1 MAAERGFGR
10 RAFLAAA
17 GLGAVLT
24 GCAGQGARPGSG
36 PSAPDGR
43 FVLAQAAAP
52 TGLDPSRRGSQETS
66 RIATQV
72 LECLVSADR
81 STGEPS
87 PGLAESWTVADDK
100 RSVTFRLRD
109 DVVFHDGEQLTAQ
122 SVCRNF
128 ERWAAASVR
137 DTATG
142 RHSLFDA
149 IFRRGTAQGSL
160 YDGCEAVDEH
170 TFRLL
175 LTRRYPALV
184 TCLTHPAFGIASTA
198 SIEEGTVGTAPVGTG
213 PFRVVRGLEDGA
225 GQLPGNPIEL
235 EAFPEH
241 WNGTGDIGRLTFVAI
256 LDPRMRYISLETG
269 RVDGYDLVGLS
280 DFAQLARDGVQVLQR
295 DPYALSYLG
304 IHTSSR
310 WLDSLEVRGAVMSAI
325 DRQALVREH
334 YPEGTGVA
342 QDFMPARF
350 NIPDGGAGYPGYN
363 PQDARRA
370 LEASGYDGTPLRF
383 AYPTGASRSW
393 ALEPERLYADIS
405 AQLVR
410 CGFRIE
416 PVPIPWST
424 YTQTLRSRSADHDL
438 FLNGLS
444 GGLRD
449 QDFFTAVLFSARTP
463 ELDLDSDSLHEL
475 VEKAAQ
481 EPDGEQRQELYSR
494 VGDQVAQ
501 HRAALPLAFPI
512 TAVAVNQRTASF
524 PLSSTG
530 FEPFREV
537 ELTQP

>member
-1 MAAERGFGR
+1 MSAQPTR
-10 RAFLAAA
+10 RALL
-17 GLGAVLT
+17 LGASALALAGCSRGSEADSASKEQSASQRPYVFANAATAPTLDPTLTDNVETNRVARQVLDGLVAPDSLT
-24 GCAGQGARPGSG
+24 GEAVPALAVSWAA
-36 PSAPDGR
+36 SDDGR
-43 FVLAQAAAP
+43 
-52 TGLDPSRRGSQETS
+52 TLDFALRR
-66 RIATQV
+66 
-72 LECLVSADR
+72 
-81 STGEPS
+81 
-87 PGLAESWTVADDK
+87 
-100 RSVTFRLRD
+100 
-109 DVVFHDGEQLTAQ
+109 DVVFHDGEKLTAQ
-122 SVCRNF
+122 NVCRNF

-149 IFRRGTAQGSL
+149 IFRRGTPQGSL

-175 LTRRYPALV
+175 LTRRFPALV
-184 TCLTHPAFGIASTA
+184 TCLTHPAFGIASSA
-198 SIEEGTVGTAPVGTG
+198 SIDDDTVGTAPVGTG
-213 PFRVVRGLEDGA
+213 PFRVVRGLDPGA
-225 GQLPGNPIEL
+225 GQLPDDPIEL
-235 EAFPEH
+235 ESFPEH
-241 WNGTGDIGRLTFVAI
+241 WNGTGDIGRLSFVAI
-256 LDPRMRYISLETG
+256 LDPRMRYIALETG

-280 DFAQLARDGVQVLQR
+280 DFAPLARDGVQVLQR

-304 IHTSSR
+304 IHTSSK

-350 NIPDGGAGYPGYN
+350 NIPDGTSGYPGYN

-370 LEASGYDGTPLRF
+370 LEDAGYDGTPLRF

-405 AQLVR
+405 EQLVR
-410 CGFRIE
+410 CGFEIA
-416 PVPIPWST
+416 PVPLPWST
-424 YTQTLRSRSADHDL
+424 YAQSLRTRSADHDL
-438 FLNGLS
+438 FLSGLS

-449 QDFFTAVLFSARTP
+449 QDFFTAVLFSATTP
-463 ELDLDSDSLHEL
+463 ELDLRSESLHEL
-475 VEKAAQ
+475 IEEAA
-481 EPDGEQRQELYSR
+481 EVPDGEQRQELYSR

-537 ELTQP
+537 ELTQS

>member
-1 MAAERGFGR
+1 MSAQPTR
-10 RAFLAAA
+10 RALL
-17 GLGAVLT
+17 LGASALALVGCSERSQPQAPSGQRSPADSEYVFANAATAPTLDPTLTDNVETNRVARQVLD
-24 GCAGQGARPGSG
+24 GLV
-36 PSAPDGR
+36 APDS
-43 FVLAQAAAP
+43 L
-52 TGLDPSRRGSQETS
+52 
-66 RIATQV
+66 
-72 LECLVSADR
+72 
-81 STGEPS
+81 TGEPVPS
-87 PGLAESWTVADDK
+87 LAVGWTASEDGLTLDFE
-100 RSVTFRLRD
+100 LRR
-109 DVVFHDGEQLTAQ
+109 DVVFQDGEQLTAQ
-122 SVCRNF
+122 AVCRNF
-128 ERWAAASVR
+128 ERWASASVR
-137 DTATG
+137 DTTTG

-160 YDGCEAVDEH
+160 YDGCVAVDEH

-184 TCLTHPAFGIASTA
+184 TSLTHPAFGIASTA
-198 SIEEGTVGTAPVGTG
+198 SIEEDTVGTAPVGTG
-213 PFRVVRGLEDGA
+213 PFRVVRGLEAGA
-225 GQLPGNPIEL
+225 GQLPENPIEL

-241 WNGTGDIGRLTFVAI
+241 WNGTGDIERLTFVAI
-256 LDPRMRYISLETG
+256 LDPRMRYIALESG

-280 DFAQLARDGVQVLQR
+280 DFARLARDGVQILQR
-295 DPYALSYLG
+295 DPYTLSYLG
-304 IHTSSR
+304 IRTSSA
-310 WLDSLEVRGAVMSAI
+310 WLGSLEARGAVMSAI

-350 NIPDGGAGYPGYN
+350 DIPDGDAGYPGYN

-370 LEASGYDGTPLRF
+370 LEDSGYDGTPLRF

-416 PVPIPWST
+416 PVPVPWST
-424 YTQTLRSRSADHDL
+424 YAQTLRSRSADHDL
-438 FLNGLS
+438 FLSGLS

-449 QDFFTAVLFSARTP
+449 QDFFSAVLFSARTP
-463 ELDLDSDSLHEL
+463 ELDLDSESLHEL
-475 VEKAAQ
+475 VEEAAQ

-494 VGDQVAQ
+494 VGDQVTD

-512 TAVAVNQRTASF
+512 TAVAVNGRTASF

-537 ELTQP
+537 ELTRA

>member
-1 MAAERGFGR
+1 MSAQPTR
-10 RAFLAAA
+10 RALL
-17 GLGAVLT
+17 LGASALALGGCSERSQPQAPSGQRSPADSEYVFANAATAPTLDPTLTDNVETNRVARQVLD
-24 GCAGQGARPGSG
+24 GLV
-36 PSAPDGR
+36 APDS
-43 FVLAQAAAP
+43 L
-52 TGLDPSRRGSQETS
+52 
-66 RIATQV
+66 
-72 LECLVSADR
+72 
-81 STGEPS
+81 TGEPVPS
-87 PGLAESWTVADDK
+87 LAVGWTASEDGLTLDFE
-100 RSVTFRLRD
+100 LRR

-122 SVCRNF
+122 AVCRNF
-128 ERWAAASVR
+128 ERWASASVR
-137 DTATG
+137 DTTTG

-160 YDGCEAVDEH
+160 YDGCVAVDEH

-184 TCLTHPAFGIASTA
+184 TSLTHPAFGIASTA
-198 SIEEGTVGTAPVGTG
+198 SIEEDTVGTAPVGTG
-213 PFRVVRGLEDGA
+213 PFRVVRGLEAGA
-225 GQLPGNPIEL
+225 GQLPENPIEL

-241 WNGTGDIGRLTFVAI
+241 WNGTGDIERLTFVAI
-256 LDPRMRYISLETG
+256 LDPRMRYIALESG

-280 DFAQLARDGVQVLQR
+280 DFARLARDGVQVLQR
-295 DPYALSYLG
+295 DPYTLSYLG
-304 IHTSSR
+304 IRTSSA

-350 NIPDGGAGYPGYN
+350 DVPDGDAGYPGYN

-370 LEASGYDGTPLRF
+370 LEDSGYDGTPLRF

-416 PVPIPWST
+416 PVPVPWSI
-424 YTQTLRSRSADHDL
+424 YAQTLRSRSADHDL
-438 FLNGLS
+438 FLSGLS

-449 QDFFTAVLFSARTP
+449 QDFFSAVLFSARTP
-463 ELDLDSDSLHEL
+463 ELDLDSESLHEL
-475 VEKAAQ
+475 VEQAAQ

>member
-1 MAAERGFGR
+1 MSAQPTR
-10 RAFLAAA
+10 RALL
-17 GLGAVLT
+17 LGASALALAGCSEGSQPQAPSGQRSPADSEYVFANAATAPTLDPTLTDNVETNRVARQVLD
-24 GCAGQGARPGSG
+24 GLV
-36 PSAPDGR
+36 APDS
-43 FVLAQAAAP
+43 L
-52 TGLDPSRRGSQETS
+52 
-66 RIATQV
+66 
-72 LECLVSADR
+72 
-81 STGEPS
+81 TGEPVPS
-87 PGLAESWTVADDK
+87 LAVGWTASEDGLTLDFE
-100 RSVTFRLRD
+100 LRR

-122 SVCRNF
+122 AVCRNF
-128 ERWAAASVR
+128 ERWASASVR
-137 DTATG
+137 DTTTG

-184 TCLTHPAFGIASTA
+184 TSLTHPAFGIASTA
-198 SIEEGTVGTAPVGTG
+198 SIEEDTVGTAPVGTG
-213 PFRVVRGLEDGA
+213 PFRVVRGLEAGA
-225 GQLPGNPIEL
+225 GQLPENPIEL

-241 WNGTGDIGRLTFVAI
+241 WNGTGDIERLTFVAI
-256 LDPRMRYISLETG
+256 LDPRMRYIALESG

-280 DFAQLARDGVQVLQR
+280 DFARLARDGVQILQR
-295 DPYALSYLG
+295 DPYTLSYLG
-304 IHTSSR
+304 IRTSSA
-310 WLDSLEVRGAVMSAI
+310 WLGSLEVRGAVMSAI

-350 NIPDGGAGYPGYN
+350 DIPDGDAGYPGYN

-370 LEASGYDGTPLRF
+370 LEDSGYDGTPLRF

-416 PVPIPWST
+416 PVPVPWST
-424 YTQTLRSRSADHDL
+424 YAQTLRSRSADHDL
-438 FLNGLS
+438 FLSGLS

-449 QDFFTAVLFSARTP
+449 QDFFSAVLFSARTP
-463 ELDLDSDSLHEL
+463 ELDLDSESLHEL
-475 VEKAAQ
+475 VEEAAQ

-494 VGDQVAQ
+494 VGDQVTD

-512 TAVAVNQRTASF
+512 TAVAVNGRTASF

-537 ELTQP
+537 ELTRA

>member
-1 MAAERGFGR
+1 MSAQPTR
-10 RAFLAAA
+10 RALL
-17 GLGAVLT
+17 LGASALALVGCSERSQPQAPSGQRSPADSEYVFANAATAPTLDPTLTDNVETNRVARQVLD
-24 GCAGQGARPGSG
+24 GLV
-36 PSAPDGR
+36 APDS
-43 FVLAQAAAP
+43 L
-52 TGLDPSRRGSQETS
+52 
-66 RIATQV
+66 
-72 LECLVSADR
+72 
-81 STGEPS
+81 TGEPVPS
-87 PGLAESWTVADDK
+87 LAVGWTASEDGLTLDFE
-100 RSVTFRLRD
+100 LRR

-122 SVCRNF
+122 AVCRNF
-128 ERWAAASVR
+128 ERWASASVR
-137 DTATG
+137 DTTTG

-160 YDGCEAVDEH
+160 YDGCVAVDEH

-184 TCLTHPAFGIASTA
+184 TSLTHPAFGIASTA
-198 SIEEGTVGTAPVGTG
+198 SIEEDTVGTAPVGTG
-213 PFRVVRGLEDGA
+213 PFRVVRGLEAGA
-225 GQLPGNPIEL
+225 GQLPENPIEL

-241 WNGTGDIGRLTFVAI
+241 WNGTGDIERLTFVAI
-256 LDPRMRYISLETG
+256 LDPRMRYIALESG

-280 DFAQLARDGVQVLQR
+280 DFARLARDGVQVLQR
-295 DPYALSYLG
+295 DPYTLSYLG
-304 IHTSSR
+304 IRTSSA

-350 NIPDGGAGYPGYN
+350 DVPDGDAGYPGYN

-370 LEASGYDGTPLRF
+370 LEDSGYDGTPLRF

-416 PVPIPWST
+416 PVPVPWSI
-424 YTQTLRSRSADHDL
+424 YAQTLRSRSADHDL
-438 FLNGLS
+438 FLSGLS

-449 QDFFTAVLFSARTP
+449 QDFFSAVLFSARTP
-463 ELDLDSDSLHEL
+463 ELDLDSESLHEL
-475 VEKAAQ
+475 VEEAAQ

>member
-1 MAAERGFGR
+1 MSAQPTR
-10 RAFLAAA
+10 RALL
-17 GLGAVLT
+17 LGASALALAGCSRSSEAEPSAGQSSASDLEYVFANAATAPTLDPTLTDNVETNRVARQVLDGLVAPDSLT
-24 GCAGQGARPGSG
+24 GEAV
-36 PSAPDGR
+36 PSLAVSWAASEDG
-43 FVLAQAAAP
+43 L
-52 TGLDPSRRGSQETS
+52 TLDFELRR
-66 RIATQV
+66 
-72 LECLVSADR
+72 
-81 STGEPS
+81 
-87 PGLAESWTVADDK
+87 
-100 RSVTFRLRD
+100 

-334 YPEGTGVA
+334 YPEGTGGA

-350 NIPDGGAGYPGYN
+350 DIPDGGAGYPGYN

>member
-1 MAAERGFGR
+1 MSAQPTR
-10 RAFLAAA
+10 RALL
-17 GLGAVLT
+17 LGASALALVGCSERSQPQAPSGQRSPADSEYVFANAATAPTLDPTLTDNVETNRVARQVLD
-24 GCAGQGARPGSG
+24 GLV
-36 PSAPDGR
+36 APDS
-43 FVLAQAAAP
+43 L
-52 TGLDPSRRGSQETS
+52 
-66 RIATQV
+66 
-72 LECLVSADR
+72 
-81 STGEPS
+81 TGEPVPS
-87 PGLAESWTVADDK
+87 LAVGWTASEDGLTLDFE
-100 RSVTFRLRD
+100 LRR

-122 SVCRNF
+122 AVCRNF
-128 ERWAAASVR
+128 ERWASASVR
-137 DTATG
+137 DTTTG

-160 YDGCEAVDEH
+160 YDGCVAVDEH

-184 TCLTHPAFGIASTA
+184 TSLTHPAFGIASTA
-198 SIEEGTVGTAPVGTG
+198 SIEEDTVGTAPMGTG
-213 PFRVVRGLEDGA
+213 PFRVVRGLEAGA
-225 GQLPGNPIEL
+225 GQLPENPIEL

-241 WNGTGDIGRLTFVAI
+241 WNGTGDIERLTFVAI
-256 LDPRMRYISLETG
+256 LDPRMRYIALESG

-280 DFAQLARDGVQVLQR
+280 DFARLARDGVQVLQR
-295 DPYALSYLG
+295 DPYTLSYLG
-304 IHTSSR
+304 IRTSSA

-350 NIPDGGAGYPGYN
+350 DVPDGDAGYPGYN

-370 LEASGYDGTPLRF
+370 LEDSGYDGTPLRF

-416 PVPIPWST
+416 PVPVPWSI
-424 YTQTLRSRSADHDL
+424 YAQTLRSRSADHDL
-438 FLNGLS
+438 FLSGLS

-449 QDFFTAVLFSARTP
+449 QDFFSAVLFSARTP
-463 ELDLDSDSLHEL
+463 ELDLDSESLHEL
-475 VEKAAQ
+475 VEEAAQ

>member
-1 MAAERGFGR
+1 MSAQPTR
-10 RAFLAAA
+10 RALL
-17 GLGAVLT
+17 LGASALALVGCSERSQPQAPSGQRSPADSEYVFANAATAPTLDPTLTDNVETNRVARQVLD
-24 GCAGQGARPGSG
+24 GLV
-36 PSAPDGR
+36 APDS
-43 FVLAQAAAP
+43 L
-52 TGLDPSRRGSQETS
+52 
-66 RIATQV
+66 
-72 LECLVSADR
+72 
-81 STGEPS
+81 TGEPVPS
-87 PGLAESWTVADDK
+87 LAVGWTASEDGLTLDFE
-100 RSVTFRLRD
+100 LRR
-109 DVVFHDGEQLTAQ
+109 DVVFQDGEQLTAQ
-122 SVCRNF
+122 AVCRNF
-128 ERWAAASVR
+128 ERWASASVR
-137 DTATG
+137 DTTTG

-160 YDGCEAVDEH
+160 YDGCVAVDEH

-184 TCLTHPAFGIASTA
+184 TSLTHPAFGIASTA
-198 SIEEGTVGTAPVGTG
+198 SIEEDTVGTAPVGTG
-213 PFRVVRGLEDGA
+213 PFRVVRGLEAGA
-225 GQLPGNPIEL
+225 GQLPENPIEL

-241 WNGTGDIGRLTFVAI
+241 WNGTGDIERLTFVAI
-256 LDPRMRYISLETG
+256 LDPRMRYIALESG

-280 DFAQLARDGVQVLQR
+280 DFARLARDGVQVLQR
-295 DPYALSYLG
+295 DPYTLSYLG
-304 IHTSSR
+304 IRTSSA

-350 NIPDGGAGYPGYN
+350 DVPDGDAGYPGYN

-370 LEASGYDGTPLRF
+370 LEDSGYDGTPLRF

-405 AQLVR
+405 TQLVR

-416 PVPIPWST
+416 PVPVPWSI
-424 YTQTLRSRSADHDL
+424 YAQTLRSRSADHDL
-438 FLNGLS
+438 FLSGLS

-449 QDFFTAVLFSARTP
+449 QDFFSAVLFSARTP
-463 ELDLDSDSLHEL
+463 ELDLDSESLHEL
-475 VEKAAQ
+475 VEEAAQ